1 MIHKTAIVTLTL
13 LIFKE
18 INSLD
23 APISGAFS
31 YENDVILEN
40 HVAHLVLDIRLDRLE
55 GSVHILEKSLREFNK
70 TQGRLKA
77 NLPEVELINLILHSE
92 VENIRSD
99 FNDIKAFFTVIDDPP
114 NNLSQENT

>member
-31 YENDVILEN
+31 YENVILEN
-40 HVAHLVLDIRLDRLE
+40 HVAQLVLDIRLDRLE

-70 TQGRLKA
+70 TQGRLKTK
-77 NLPEVELINLILHSE
+77 LPEIELINLILHSE

-99 FNDIKAFFTVIDDPP
+99 FNDIKAFFYRD
-114 NNLSQENT
+114 

>member
-18 INSLD
+18 TNSLD

-55 GSVHILEKSLREFNK
+55 GSVQILEKSL
-70 TQGRLKA
+70 
-77 NLPEVELINLILHSE
+77 
-92 VENIRSD
+92 
-99 FNDIKAFFTVIDDPP
+99 
-114 NNLSQENT
+114 

>member
-31 YENDVILEN
+31 YENVILEN
-40 HVAHLVLDIRLDRLE
+40 HVAQLVLDIRHMIIGFGQNAAKHLRLIDRK
-55 GSVHILEKSLREFNK
+55 GY
-70 TQGRLKA
+70 
-77 NLPEVELINLILHSE
+77 
-92 VENIRSD
+92 VEN
-99 FNDIKAFFTVIDDPP
+99 
-114 NNLSQENT
+114 Q

>member
-31 YENDVILEN
+31 YENVILEN
-40 HVAHLVLDIRLDRLE
+40 HVAQLVLDIRLDRLE

-70 TQGRLKA
+70 TQGRLKTK
-77 NLPEVELINLILHSE
+77 LPEIELISLILHLE
-92 VENIRSD
+92 VENI
-99 FNDIKAFFTVIDDPP
+99 
-114 NNLSQENT
+114 